1 MTEQAVVTKSLL
13 HFTDIHRCI
22 PLCSRRLPLRQKILK
37 AWGLRRWASF
47 APLGPCGRLSRNL
60 SRGPAFLQPL
70 TTMPRLTPSRSSG
83 FRAGCPFP
91 TLHFPSHSLKVSR
104 VHCLGRISRMRCGGV
119 FFAVPLPRFAAPQS
133 IHRVGQVYLC
143 HLPHAV
149 WTCTCRSYSRPSR
162 GRFPLDWLTCQAR
175 SVRVDVTRR
184 AIHA

>member
-1 MTEQAVVTKSLL
+1 MTEQAVEVSALVFRGLFGCLTQSLL

-91 TLHFPSHSLKVSR
+91 TLHFPSHSLQVSR
-104 VHCLGRISRMRCGGV
+104 VHGRGPLSGWLCGGV
-119 FFAVPLPRFAAPQS
+119 FISVSLPLFGAPHPR
-133 IHRVGQVYLC
+133 HRVGQVYLC
-143 HLPHAV
+143 SLHVSGAV
-149 WTCTCRSYSRPSR
+149 TCVGSTPANWVCRFDED
-162 GRFPLDWLTCQAR
+162 G
-175 SVRVDVTRR
+175 
-184 AIHA
+184 